1 MNAAGKGG
9 RKAVYPWPFLVGMVS
24 SFLLFFSFQ
33 AIFPISPLYLVRVGG
48 SPADNGLATW
58 AFALASL
65 LTRPL
70 AGLLADRWGRKPI
83 LAIGALLFGGGPAL
97 YAFASTIPLLLV
109 VKVFHAI
116 GLACFSTAYLA
127 FVADLLPPDRYGE
140 GLGLAGI
147 ASSSAMVAAP
157 LFGEWMVG
165 AVDFK
170 LSFLTFGAVGGL
182 GLLTTLALPGGDRD
196 AARRV
201 SSEGGNLR
209 DAARQPGVRAG
220 ALGMALLGLPFGA
233 FITFLPL
240 LADARDLGGAG
251 LPFAVYATASTLA
264 RPVAGRGID
273 RWGPRGVALVG
284 FALAGLSSAGFA
296 AVADTWTLLGLA
308 ALFGLSFGT
317 SSVALDTVA
326 QSTVGHSLR
335 GSAAAI
341 EYTAFDT
348 FVGFGGLGLGVL
360 SYATNYGVMYAVA
373 GGLVLVG
380 VLVGGLASRARGAL
394 RM

>member
-1 MNAAGKGG
+1 MNATDNGD
-9 RKAVYPWPFLVGMVS
+9 RKAVYPWSFFVGMVS
-24 SFLLFFSFQ
+24 SFLLFFSLQ
-33 AIFPISPLYLVRVGG
+33 AIFPISPLYLVKVGG

-58 AFALASL
+58 VFALAAL

-70 AGLLADRWGRKPI
+70 AGFLSDRWGRKPI
-83 LAIGALLFGGGPAL
+83 LVIGAFLFGGGPAL

-116 GLACFSTAYLA
+116 GLACFSTVYLA
-127 FVADLLPPDRYGE
+127 FIADLLPPDRYGE

-147 ASSSAMVAAP
+147 ASSSAMVVAP

-170 LSFLTFGAVGGL
+170 LSFFAFGAIGGL
-182 GLLTTLALPGGDRD
+182 GLLTTLALPGGNGG
-196 AARRV
+196 AARQA
-201 SSEGGNLR
+201 SSGEGNLR
-209 DAARQPGVRAG
+209 EAARQPGVRTG

-251 LPFAVYATASTLA
+251 LPFAVYAAASTLV
-264 RPVAGRGID
+264 RPLAGRGID
-273 RWGPRGVALVG
+273 RWGPRGVALIG
-284 FALAGLSSAGFA
+284 FTLAGFSSAGFA
-296 AVADTWTLLGLA
+296 VVADVWALMGLA
-308 ALFGLSFGT
+308 VLFGLSFGAA
-317 SSVALDTVA
+317 SVALDTVI
-326 QSTVGHSLR
+326 QSSVGHSLR

-341 EYTAFDT
+341 QYTAFDAL
-348 FVGFGGLGLGVL
+348 VGFGGLGLGAL
-360 SYATNYGVMYAVA
+360 SYETNYGVMYTVA
-373 GGLVLVG
+373 GGLVLAG
-380 VLVGGLASRARGAL
+380 VLVGGIASRARGAL